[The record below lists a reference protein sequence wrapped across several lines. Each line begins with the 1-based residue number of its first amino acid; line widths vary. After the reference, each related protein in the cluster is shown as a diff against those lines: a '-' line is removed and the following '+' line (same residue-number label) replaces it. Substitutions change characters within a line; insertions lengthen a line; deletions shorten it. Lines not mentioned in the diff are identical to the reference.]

1 MGVIVLVKKVMDIM
15 DIDMDVV
22 SIVVVLAM
30 LLISIVAEK
39 AVVCSDEA
47 RITERLNGR
56 FQNAAEMEGTAES
69 IDGLGKKV

>member
-1 MGVIVLVKKVMDIM
+1 MVLVKKVMDIM

-47 RITERLNGR
+47 RITERLNCR
-56 FQNAAEMEGTAES
+56 FQNATEMEGTAES
-69 IDGLGKKV
+69 IDGAW

>member
-15 DIDMDVV
+15 DVDMDVV